1 MHSYHPFRG
10 PSRKPRWD
18 FVLFL
23 AVMGALAQLWPV
35 APALA
40 QNALVSHAE
49 QPPRLIRK
57 TTVYQAPA
65 GVRLQAGDIVESNAG
80 TVQIEWSNGARFA
93 LGPASSVLVND
104 AGAAPA
110 ASLLRGWG
118 KFASGAPPGGRLAL
132 DAGLLSLPAA
142 GASGILRLAPEG
154 TELFVESGA
163 VAVTDNGPG
172 GPGGARAVAVGREQ
186 YAARLSTRPL
196 AVAPRAPRLF
206 VQQLPRA
213 FLDPLVGVA
222 ARARAAEPRAQ
233 REIAALDIAAWRD
246 AGQPMRRRL
255 AAQFAARLEDAVFRN
270 EVEDL
275 LADQPEWR
283 DALRRQRAVGIRANN
298 RANTPQNHLF

>member
-1 MHSYHPFRG
+1 MHSFHPFRG
-10 PSRKPRWD
+10 PSRRPRWD
-18 FVLFL
+18 LALFVSVL
-23 AVMGALAQLWPV
+23 GALAQLSPA

-93 LGPASSVLVND
+93 LGPASSVLVSD

-118 KFASGAPPGGRLAL
+118 KFATGVPTGGRLAL

-154 TELFVESGA
+154 AELFVESGS
-163 VAVTDNGPG
+163 VSVTDNGPG
-172 GPGGARAVAVGREQ
+172 GPGSARAIAVGREQ

-213 FLDPLVGVA
+213 FLDPLIGVA
-222 ARARAAEPRAQ
+222 ARTRAAEPRPQ
-233 REIAALDIAAWRD
+233 REISAFDVAAWRD
-246 AGQPMRRRL
+246 AGPALRRRL
-255 AAQFAARLEDAVFRN
+255 ATQFAARLEDAVFRN
-270 EVEDL
+270 EIEDL

-283 DALRRQRAVGIRANN
+283 DALRRQRAVKT
-298 RANTPQNHLF
+298 RANTPLNHLF

>member
-1 MHSYHPFRG
+1 MHLFHPFRG
-10 PSRKPRWD
+10 PSRRPRWD
-18 FVLFL
+18 VTLFVSL
-23 AVMGALAQLWPV
+23 VGALAQLWPA

-49 QPPRLIRK
+49 QAPRLIRK

-118 KFASGAPPGGRLAL
+118 KFATGAPAGGRLAL
-132 DAGLLSLPAA
+132 DAGQLSLPAA

-163 VAVTDNGPG
+163 VVVTDN
-172 GPGGARAVAVGREQ
+172 GPGGARAVAVSREQ
-186 YAARLSTRPL
+186 YAARMATRPL
-196 AVAPRAPRLF
+196 AIAPRAPRLF

-213 FLDPLVGVA
+213 FLDPLINVA
-222 ARARAAEPRAQ
+222 ARARAAEPRPQ
-233 REIAALDIAAWRD
+233 REIAAADVAAWRD
-246 AGQPMRRRL
+246 AGPALRRRL
-255 AAQFAARLEDAVFRN
+255 ATQFAARLEDAVFRN

-275 LADQPEWR
+275 LADQSEWR
-283 DALRRQRAVGIRANN
+283 DLLRRQRAVKT
-298 RANTPQNHLF
+298 RANTPLNHLF

>member
-1 MHSYHPFRG
+1 MHPFPPFRG
-10 PSRKPRWD
+10 LSRRPRWD
-18 FVLFL
+18 LVLFVSML
-23 AVMGALAQLWPV
+23 GALAQLYPA

-65 GVRLQAGDIVESNAG
+65 GVRLQAGDIVESTAG

-93 LGPASSVLVND
+93 LGPASSVLVLD

-118 KFASGAPPGGRLAL
+118 KFAGGAPPGGRLAL
-132 DAGLLSLPAA
+132 DAGLLSLPAT
-142 GASGILRLAPEG
+142 GASGIMRLVSEG

-163 VAVTDNGPG
+163 VAVNDN

-222 ARARAAEPRAQ
+222 ARARAAEPKAQ
-233 REIAALDIAAWRD
+233 REIAAFDIAAWRD
-246 AGQPMRRRL
+246 ANPPLRRRL
-255 AAQFAARLEDAVFRN
+255 VAQFAARLEDAVFRN

-283 DALRRQRAVGIRANN
+283 DALRRQRAVKT
-298 RANTPQNHLF
+298 RANTPLNHLF

>member
-1 MHSYHPFRG
+1 MHSFHPLRG
-10 PSRKPRWD
+10 PSRRPRWD
-18 FVLFL
+18 LALLVSVL
-23 AVMGALAQLWPV
+23 GALAQLFV
-35 APALA
+35 AAPALA

-93 LGPASSVLVND
+93 LGPASSVLVLD

-118 KFASGAPPGGRLAL
+118 KFATGAPAGGRLAL
-132 DAGLLSLPAA
+132 EAGLLSLPAA

-163 VAVTDNGPG
+163 VAVNDN

-196 AVAPRAPRLF
+196 ALAPRAPRLF

-213 FLDPLVGVA
+213 FLDPLVQVA
-222 ARARAAEPRAQ
+222 ARTRAAEPKAQ
-233 REIAALDIAAWRD
+233 REIAAADVAAWRD
-246 AGQPMRRRL
+246 AGPPLRRRL

-283 DALRRQRAVGIRANN
+283 DALRRQRAIKI
-298 RANTPQNHLF
+298 RANTPLNHLF

>member
-10 PSRKPRWD
+10 PSRRPRWD

-118 KFASGAPPGGRLAL
+118 KFATGAPAGGRLAL

-172 GPGGARAVAVGREQ
+172 GARAVAVSHEQ

-196 AVAPRAPRLF
+196 ALAPRAPRLF

-213 FLDPLVGVA
+213 FLDPLVRVA
-222 ARARAAEPRAQ
+222 ARARAAEPRPQ
-233 REIAALDIAAWRD
+233 REIAAADVSAWRD
-246 AGQPMRRRL
+246 AAPALRRRL
-255 AAQFAARLEDAVFRN
+255 AAQFAVRLEDATFRN
-270 EVEDL
+270 EIEDL

-283 DALRRQRAVGIRANN
+283 DLLRRQRAVKTRAN
-298 RANTPQNHLF
+298 APLNHLF

>member
-1 MHSYHPFRG
+1 MPLFHPLRG
-10 PSRKPRWD
+10 PSRRPRWD
-18 FVLFL
+18 LALFVSVL
-23 AVMGALAQLWPV
+23 GALAQLLPA

-40 QNALVSHAE
+40 QNAVVSHAE

-57 TTVYQAPA
+57 TTVYQAPP

-118 KFASGAPPGGRLAL
+118 KFATGAPAGGRLAL
-132 DAGLLSLPAA
+132 EAGLISLPAA

-154 TELFVESGA
+154 AELFVESGA
-163 VAVTDNGPG
+163 VVVTDNGPG
-172 GPGGARAVAVGREQ
+172 GPTNSRAVTVGREQ

-206 VQQLPRA
+206 VRQLPRA
-213 FLDPLVGVA
+213 FLDPLIGIA
-222 ARARAAEPRAQ
+222 ARARAAEPRPQ
-233 REIAALDIAAWRD
+233 REIAAFDVAAWRD
-246 AGQPMRRRL
+246 AAPALRRRL

-283 DALRRQRAVGIRANN
+283 EALRRQRSASIRATN
-298 RANTPQNHLF
+298 RANTPRNHLF

>member
-1 MHSYHPFRG
+1 MPLFHPLRG
-10 PSRKPRWD
+10 PSRRPRWD
-18 FVLFL
+18 LALFVSVL
-23 AVMGALAQLWPV
+23 GALAQLLPA

-40 QNALVSHAE
+40 QNAVVSHAE

-57 TTVYQAPA
+57 TTVYQAPP

-104 AGAAPA
+104 TGAAPA

-118 KFASGAPPGGRLAL
+118 KFATGAPAGGRLAL
-132 DAGLLSLPAA
+132 EAGLISLPAA

-154 TELFVESGA
+154 AELFVESGA
-163 VAVTDNGPG
+163 VVVTDNGPG
-172 GPGGARAVAVGREQ
+172 GPTNSRAVTVGREQ

-196 AVAPRAPRLF
+196 AVASRAPRLF

-213 FLDPLVGVA
+213 FLDPLIGVA
-222 ARARAAEPRAQ
+222 ARARAAEPRPQ
-233 REIAALDIAAWRD
+233 REIAAFDVAAWRD
-246 AGQPMRRRL
+246 AAPALRRRL

-283 DALRRQRAVGIRANN
+283 DALRRQRSASIRATN
-298 RANTPQNHLF
+298 RANTPRNHLF